1 MSPANDNIVE
11 GDLLMGAPAIAKYL
25 GVTQRQV
32 YRLTYDKIVPHFK
45 LGGTVA
51 ARRSS
56 LAAWM
61 IQTEAAAR
69 ASA

>member
-1 MSPANDNIVE
+1 MTLLSDEIID
-11 GDLLMGAPAIAKYL
+11 GDLLMGAPAIAKFL

-32 YRLTYDKIVPHFK
+32 YRLTYEKIVPHFK

-56 LAAWM
+56 LSAWM
-61 IQTEAAAR
+61 KQAEARAAA
-69 ASA
+69 

>member
-1 MSPANDNIVE
+1 MKPANQNIID
-11 GDLLMGAPAIAKYL
+11 GDLLVGAPAIAKFL

-32 YRLTYDKIVPHFK
+32 YRLTYDKVMPHFK
-45 LGGTVA
+45 LGGSIA

-61 IQTEAAAR
+61 AQAEGASTRAA
-69 ASA
+69 

>member
-1 MSPANDNIVE
+1 MNNHNDSIID
-11 GDLLMGAPAIAKYL
+11 GDLLMGAPAIAKFL

-56 LAAWM
+56 LASWM
-61 IQTEAAAR
+61 RQQEARSAA
-69 ASA
+69 